1 MPASIYLR
9 DSNMPQVPGAVQSVL
24 DRIEAQIEKER
35 RPLVNV
41 LLGTPLFLIVALPI
55 GFIVGVVVVLFTG
68 TLETVGQGDTTPG
81 IVAGVLMMLTFWA
94 YAAYGTYRS
103 SKTTATGGE

>member
-1 MPASIYLR
+1 
-9 DSNMPQVPGAVQSVL
+9 MPQVPGPVQSVL
-24 DRIEAQIEKER
+24 DSIEAQIEKDR

-68 TLETVGQGDTTPG
+68 TLDTVGQGDPTAG
-81 IVAGVLMMLTFWA
+81 IVAGLLMMLAFWA
-94 YAAYGTYRS
+94 WAAYGTYRS
-103 SKTTATGGE
+103 SQSRASGQE